1 MAYTNVREDL
11 TVLSLKEG
19 FVLHPNYLIR
29 VCGEPADLIKKTTT
43 GATCT
48 RLNAIAEL
56 TQVIHENKESYCKII
71 EDKIPGLDDKSA
83 SNKLLKIK
91 RNIFNVRPV
100 TVSLVDYVKH
110 LFDASE
116 FKKVSLIIELVN
128 QLHHYQD
135 TLEEVYKAEFAETS
149 ELLVLIWQRQNLQHA
164 LSYSNPKLFTDF
176 ESLYR
181 DPNKKVKPKKRRQLE
196 AGLMRYA
203 SRSALKTS
211 PLSTFTPVFVGSWKP
226 NDDVDNI
233 ALSGEL
239 ENRMEVKSGL
249 FQCLLDGILKD
260 YSKIKDA
267 FQLKLNPTLN
277 ITQEGV
283 FLKKVTEGS
292 SINGRVWGNG
302 EQEINFKMNQVIQ
315 CVLVAFHQS
324 GQHVLSVT
332 DLVQRVLALAPK
344 LQEEF
349 VGNVINQLL
358 EMQVFHVDD
367 GFFGQNDLQTWC
379 KSIIEKVGDKVVG
392 SAMANLNNIEV
403 MLNKFPFAKPH
414 DRIALSKEI
423 YTEIDAFKGAI
434 QVQPS
439 EELSNPAFFENS
451 YFVDNE
457 VTVDQRILSPFID
470 DFSVL
475 TEASP
480 FFDAHQLIQTNFSDY
495 FLDKFGEEGTCSEPL
510 QCLKD
515 FSEIYGVGLPDFT
528 PDPSKVSPVS
538 DITRDFRQVIK
549 TFNDFLFEAVF
560 TGEDTINLTHEALQ
574 DMVAQLPEAIRNR
587 GVSHSFLGQI
597 ASKESEKY
605 FVINQVFSGHSGLLS
620 RFLEVLEEDKLADIR
635 DYLTDISREGEYAE
649 IPGLFGFNA
658 NKHPKLA
665 EQELDIA
672 PFPANRE
679 ETVKVALDKMTLV
692 YDKPTH
698 RVYFKT
704 PEGKLLDCV
713 YHGFLMPLLLPNMHR
728 VLTLLN
734 MNGVLVYVLPILRSG
749 RFSSREEISL
759 IPRIS
764 VGNTVLVRRSH
775 MIPREMLPSVS
786 LSEAE
791 FFKAM
796 REFIT
801 EHNLPRSGFIRVSPF
816 DTNPGSQDEKLD
828 WANLDFKNMK
838 PFYVDF
844 EHPRL
849 VQLLYLAMSRN
860 DYPLVLSEAL
870 PDVDDQNLTVANE
883 QHVSEFQF
891 EITKKPA
898 SALSEQK

>member
-1 MAYTNVREDL
+1 MTDTNVGKSL
-11 TVLSLKEG
+11 TNLHLEEG

-29 VCGEPADLIKKTTT
+29 VCGEPANLIQGTTT
-43 GATCT
+43 GATVKC
-48 RLNAIAEL
+48 LNEMAEL
-56 TQVIHENKESYCKII
+56 ITSIEQNKEAGCEII
-71 EDKIPGLDDKSA
+71 EGKIPGLEDKSA

-91 RNIFNVRPV
+91 RNLFNVRPV
-100 TVSLVDYVKH
+100 TVSLVEDVKP
-110 LFDASE
+110 LFKDTE
-116 FKKVSLIIELVN
+116 FAAVSLLVEQVN
-128 QLHHYQD
+128 SLHEYQD
-135 TLEEVYKAEFAETS
+135 SLEAVYKAEFADTS
-149 ELLVLIWQRQNLQHA
+149 ERLVPMWQRQNLQHA

-211 PLSTFTPVFVGSWKP
+211 PLSTFTPVFVGSWQHS
-226 NDDVDNI
+226 DDADNV
-233 ALSGEL
+233 ALSGKL

-249 FQCLLDGILKD
+249 FQCLIDGVLKD
-260 YSKIKDA
+260 YAKIHAA
-267 FQLKLNPTLN
+267 FSLKLNPTLN
-277 ITQEGV
+277 VSQEGIS
-283 FLKKVTEGS
+283 LKKITEGS
-292 SINGRVWGNG
+292 SINGRVWGSG

-324 GQHVLSVT
+324 GQQVLSIK
-332 DLVQRVLALAPK
+332 DLVAAVLKLAPK
-344 LQEEF
+344 LQEAF
-349 VGNVINQLL
+349 VGNVIQQLL

-367 GFFGQNDLQTWC
+367 GFFGQNDLQAWC
-379 KSIIEKVGDKVVG
+379 KSIVEKAGDNVGQ
-392 SAMANLNNIEV
+392 SALTNLNNIETL
-403 MLNKFPFAKPH
+403 LNQFPFATPH
-414 DRIALSKEI
+414 DRIALGKEI
-423 YTEIDAFKGAI
+423 YSEIEAFKDAL
-434 QVQPS
+434 QVHPS

-451 YFVDNE
+451 YLVDEN
-457 VTVDQRILSPFID
+457 VAVDKRILAPFID

-475 TEASP
+475 TKTSP
-480 FFDAHQLIQTNFSDY
+480 FFDAHQLIQTNFADY
-495 FLDKFGEEGTCSEPL
+495 FIDQFGEEGECSEPL
-510 QCLKD
+510 KCLRE
-515 FSEIYGVGLPDFT
+515 FSEIYGAGMPDFT
-528 PDPSKVSPVS
+528 PDPDKIAPVS
-538 DITRDFRQVIK
+538 EITREFRSAIQA
-549 TFNDFLFEAVF
+549 FNEYLFDKVF
-560 TGEDTINLTHEALQ
+560 TGEDTINLSHDELLAR
-574 DMVAQLPEAIRNR
+574 VSSLPEAIRNR

-597 ASKESEKY
+597 ASKNEAKH

-620 RFLEVLEEDKLADIR
+620 RFLEVLDEDKLADIR
-635 DYLTDISREGEYAE
+635 GYLSDISRDGEYAE

-665 EQELDIA
+665 DQELDIA

-679 ETVKVALDKMTLV
+679 ETVKVALDAMSLV
-692 YDKPTH
+692 YDKATH

-704 PEGKLLDCV
+704 KEGKLLDCV

-775 MIPREMLPSVS
+775 MIPREMLPSIT

-791 FFKAM
+791 FFKQM

-801 EHNLPRSGFIRVSPF
+801 QHVLPRSGFIRVSPF

-844 EHPRL
+844 DHPRL

-860 DYPLVLSEAL
+860 DYPIVLSESL
-870 PDVDDQNLTVANE
+870 PDVDDQNLTVANA

-891 EITKKPA
+891 EITKKPV
-898 SALSEQK
+898 SALSGSK